1 MCLDLGNHD
10 RARLVSRLS
19 LGINGNEEE
28 STVVTMSEVAKAAGV
43 SQAAVSYAYSRPS
56 KVSSGQRARIFEVAE
71 ALGYHG
77 PDAAGRSLRGG
88 RVGAVGVM
96 VMDSLGYAFSDPSNM
111 QLLRGIAEE
120 GELADVAVT
129 LLPSPRPGPSD
140 NKDPLGHRQASAG
153 MRGLVDGVIIH
164 NLPQGHAA
172 VEAVIARGIPVVVV
186 DSPKLRGVPYVGLD
200 DRSAAASAA
209 QHLLALGHRR
219 IGILVDRLAPDGR
232 SGVARPS
239 RISQA
244 SDRVAR
250 ARVQGYLQQL
260 EASGIAR
267 SSVPVIEAGGFQP
280 EDYAKATGQLLDDYD
295 VTAILVASDVMAL
308 EAMSV
313 ATQRGLSVPAELSVV
328 GFDDAPGAAEAGL
341 TTVSQPM
348 VEKGRIAAQLLLKA
362 IATGEL
368 ESVLLPT
375 EFIVRSST
383 ARPQKRRSGS
393 R

>member
-1 MCLDLGNHD
+1 
-10 RARLVSRLS
+10 
-19 LGINGNEEE
+19 
-28 STVVTMSEVAKAAGV
+28 
-43 SQAAVSYAYSRPS
+43 
-56 KVSSGQRARIFEVAE
+56 
-71 ALGYHG
+71 
-77 PDAAGRSLRGG
+77 
-88 RVGAVGVM
+88 
-96 VMDSLGYAFSDPSNM
+96 MDSLGYAFSDPSNM

-172 VEAVIARGIPVVVV
+172 VDAVIARGIPVVVV

-232 SGVARPS
+232 SGVASPS
-239 RISQA
+239 RISHA

-267 SSVPVIEAGGFQP
+267 SSVPVIEAGGFQL
-280 EDYAKATGQLLDDYD
+280 EDYAKASGQLLDDYD

-313 ATQRGLSVPAELSVV
+313 ATQRGLSIPAELSVV

-368 ESVLLPT
+368 GSVLLPT
-375 EFIVRSST
+375 QFIVRSST
-383 ARPQKRRSGS
+383 ARPQKRQSGS

>member
-1 MCLDLGNHD
+1 MRFSKTEVMRWSLATIAAWLVLAGAAVPA
-10 RARLVSRLS
+10 RAGLAGLIDTDTLEDPFVQLNDVATENRDTFTIRGRV
-19 LGINGNEEE
+19 
-28 STVVTMSEVAKAAGV
+28 EVALGQSPVADGV
-43 SQAAVSYAYSRPS
+43 ANGVTVTVLESATPAPP
-56 KVSSGQRARIFEVAE
+56 VA
-71 ALGYHG
+71 
-77 PDAAGRSLRGG
+77 
-88 RVGAVGVM
+88 VGA
-96 VMDSLGYAFSDPSNM
+96 
-111 QLLRGIAEE
+111 
-120 GELADVAVT
+120 
-129 LLPSPRPGPSD
+129 
-140 NKDPLGHRQASAG
+140 
-153 MRGLVDGVIIH
+153 
-164 NLPQGHAA
+164 
-172 VEAVIARGIPVVVV
+172 ARG
-186 DSPKLRGVPYVGLD
+186 RVGLD
-200 DRSAAASAA
+200 DRAAAASAA

-368 ESVLLPT
+368 GSVLLPT

-383 ARPQKRRSGS
+383 ARPQKRRPGS

>member
-1 MCLDLGNHD
+1 M
-10 RARLVSRLS
+10 
-19 LGINGNEEE
+19 
-28 STVVTMSEVAKAAGV
+28 VTMSEVAKAAGV

-71 ALGYHG
+71 ELGYHG

-172 VEAVIARGIPVVVV
+172 VDAVIARGIPVVVV

-232 SGVARPS
+232 SGVASPS
-239 RISQA
+239 RISHA

-267 SSVPVIEAGGFQP
+267 SSVPVIEAGGFQL
-280 EDYAKATGQLLDDYD
+280 EDYAN
-295 VTAILVASDVMAL
+295 TAILVASDVMAL

-313 ATQRGLSVPAELSVV
+313 ATQRGLSIPAELSVV

-341 TTVSQPM
+341 TTVAQPM

-368 ESVLLPT
+368 GSVLLPT

-383 ARPQKRRSGS
+383 ARPQKRQSGS